1 MDELASL
8 PESDAPCLTLSV
20 ILPARNEADVLPA
33 CLASLLQQSDPALE
47 LGRDWELLLVND
59 GSTDATSSIAAEA
72 ATHPG
77 VTLLEAPPLDL
88 TSQGGFT
95 GKNNA
100 CWTGA
105 QAARGR
111 LLLFTDADTVHEPGS
126 LSRARHELEKHA
138 VSLLSYSPRQLTS
151 GLLQRLLMPLIFA
164 ELAIAYPPARVNA
177 PEDRTAAANG
187 QFLLVVA
194 EDYFAV
200 GGHRAIGLNVLED
213 VALASLFKRSRRA
226 IRFRYAPDALSARM
240 YRSTSALMEGWT
252 KNLALLFTSPTALGL
267 LRLLDFL
274 LILGIPVIAQTWPL
288 WTSLQ
293 RTLFYLVWARVL
305 WRFYAR
311 VAKSNFSFLDCALS
325 LFGVPLFVFLLFR
338 SFYRVR
344 VAKSIAWKG
353 RTYSTARQ

>member
-1 MDELASL
+1 MDDLNSTSAM
-8 PESDAPCLTLSV
+8 DAPGLLLSV
-20 ILPARNEADVLPA
+20 IVPARNEADVLPA
-33 CLASLLQQSDPALE
+33 CLASLLKQSDPALE

-59 GSTDATSSIAAEA
+59 GSTDGTAALAAEA
-72 ATHPG
+72 ATLEG
-77 VTLLEAPPLDL
+77 VTLLDAPPLDE

-111 LLLFTDADTVHEPGS
+111 LLLFTDADTIHEPGA
-126 LSRARHELEKHA
+126 LSRARHELEKHS
-138 VSLLSYSPRQLTS
+138 VSLLSYSPRQVTS

-187 QFLLVVA
+187 QFLMVVA

-200 GGHRAIGLNVLED
+200 GGHRAVGLQVLED
-213 VALASLFKRSRRA
+213 VALANLFKRSRRSL
-226 IRFRYAPDALSARM
+226 RFRYAPDALSARM
-240 YRSTSALMEGWT
+240 YRSTGALMEGWT
-252 KNLALLFTSPTALGL
+252 KNLALLFRSPTALGL

-311 VAKSNFSFLDCALS
+311 VAKSHFPFLDCALS
-325 LFGVPLFVFLLFR
+325 LLGVPLFVFLLFR
-338 SFYRVR
+338 SFFRVR
-344 VAKSIAWKG
+344 VAKSIGWKG